1 MNSTLYPEHRSRR
14 VHHVYPERFA
24 RRAQSRSPLAAP
36 SPSPVSARSFFRQ
49 PSTPAP
55 RIPVSRVPSAPC
67 AFNFQL
73 RAFCVPDS
81 SAGSTFGSSVTLLFV
96 ALPYIWPASP
106 LSSVFTHLHRGVGVL
121 SCSRSSKLLAFR
133 PATLLFSL
141 TCRLFALS
149 LQRFHVPFSLFS
161 VTCRHF
167 FADQGGGYPQNATTS
182 ASRYT
187 ESVAKTQPQKA
198 SYRACPSCP
207 TFLPISRRWSR
218 A

>member
-55 RIPVSRVPSAPC
+55 RIPVSRAPSAPC
-67 AFNFQL
+67 P
-73 RAFCVPDS
+73 C
-81 SAGSTFGSSVTLLFV
+81 FGSPVTPLFV
-96 ALPYIWPASP
+96 ALPYISPASP
-106 LSSVFTHLHRGVGVL
+106 LSSVFTHFDGGVWVP